1 VLTVANSAILV
12 SDSYVPVLSALKTL
26 WLLSVLDNSKR
37 LTKMGRQMALFPL
50 DPTHARSLF
59 ASHEHG
65 CTPQVLSIISVL
77 STSSKLFID
86 VSEQRESAAEARRV
100 FAHVRGDH
108 LTVLNVIRAYEDMS
122 RGSGRIDREAQGWEA
137 ECVEEVKKKAMGK
150 TKAERKEWCR
160 RYWVNE
166 RTLIE
171 AREIR
176 KQLQGICE
184 RLGWTENL
192 QDSGG
197 GSEQQEESILLSLG
211 SGLVQN
217 SAFLQPDGSY
227 KQTMGYSNVKV
238 HPGSVLAGRRV
249 PAIVYDEL
257 VSCSL
262 VFRTL
267 IETGNNRFIPI
278 RYMLEEYLPYHV
290 VSLQR
295 TVP

>member
-1 VLTVANSAILV
+1 VLTVANSAI
-12 SDSYVPVLSALKTL
+12 
-26 WLLSVLDNSKR
+26 WR

-100 FAHVRGDH
+100 FAHFRGDH

-122 RGSGRIDREAQGWEA
+122 RGSGQIDGEAQEWVA
-137 ECVEEVKKKAMGK
+137 ESSEEGHVKKKAKGK

-192 QDSGG
+192 HDSGG

-227 KQTMGYSNVKV
+227 KQTMGYSIVKV

-257 VSCSL
+257 IYTNQIYARGVSAIPRS
-262 VFRTL
+262 FFATYSTL
-267 IETGNNRFIPI
+267 NQKKV
-278 RYMLEEYLPYHV
+278 L
-290 VSLQR
+290 
-295 TVP
+295 

>member
-1 VLTVANSAILV
+1 M
-12 SDSYVPVLSALKTL
+12 PVLSALKTL

-65 CTPQVLSIISVL
+65 CTPQILSIISVL

-108 LTVLNVIRAYEDMS
+108 LTVLNVVRAYEDMS
-122 RGSGRIDREAQGWEA
+122 RGSGQSDGEVQGREAERI
-137 ECVEEVKKKAMGK
+137 EEVYVTRKGKGK
-150 TKAERKEWCR
+150 TKAERREWCR

-176 KQLQGICE
+176 KQLQGICV

-192 QDSGG
+192 HDSGG
-197 GSEQQEESILLSLG
+197 GSEQQEEDILLSLG

-227 KQTMGYSNVKV
+227 KQTMGYSAVKV
-238 HPGSVLAGRRV
+238 HPSSVLAGRKV

-257 VSCSL
+257 VSWSL
-262 VFRTL
+262 VFCGL
-267 IETGNNRFIPI
+267 VETGDNRFILI
-278 RYMLEEYLPYHV
+278 RYMLGGYLPYHV
-290 VSLQR
+290 ISLQLIAL
-295 TVP
+295 